1 MERTTNEYDADAIG
15 GRAGEQDDERQYEQP
30 DSTGTPDDDD
40 DDDDDEGED
49 EGDGSPGLANESDFG
64 TE

>member
-1 MERTTNEYDADAIG
+1 MRMERTTNEYDADAIG
-15 GRAGEQDDERQYEQP
+15 GRAGEEDDERQYEQP

-40 DDDDDEGED
+40 DEDDGED
-49 EGDGSPGLANESDFG
+49 SAGLANESDFG